1 MAKEKNWVRHFPY
14 LVQYFS
20 CKLWE
25 QSNKDIEAMLQY
37 FMYLDAT
44 AVGPIQGE
52 TGIEG
57 LKIDFNNG
65 IRLQVPSGKWHV
77 IIGDFD
83 TGLVFYDK
91 DVSEAVIV
99 SMEKYYIHWQ
109 VEVFRNGQ
117 RVFGHIFDPEG
128 QKLRLFFNSNAI
140 GDTLALLP
148 YVSVAQDWFRVA
160 EVYVTIGERMRDI
173 CGRLFPNVRLQEHAE
188 ENTYATYFFNASVDF
203 SGGAPVDG
211 RLLSL
216 THLGQVVLGM
226 PVPANRVVWVSGE
239 RTILEPYV
247 CIGVQASSAGKGWLY
262 PGGWDEVTEYLK
274 SLGYR
279 VLCIDRDKKLK
290 ESGFTLEMPQEAEDF
305 TGDRPLLERADMLHH
320 AEFFVGL
327 SSGLSWLAY
336 TAGCPV
342 VMIGGFTMYWNEF
355 PTPYRVYNRLVCNG
369 CYNDP
374 RVIWKNS
381 GCPRSENRL
390 EEEFLCSK
398 KITPRMVIHAIDRL
412 IADKKAG
419 RIKHA

>member
-1 MAKEKNWVRHFPY
+1 MGHFPY

-20 CKLWE
+20 CKHWE
-25 QSNKDIEAMLQY
+25 QSNHDMQNMIQY
-37 FMYLDAT
+37 FTYLDAT
-44 AVGPIQGE
+44 LVGPIQGE

-65 IRLQVPSGKWHV
+65 LRLQVPGGNWHV
-77 IIGDFD
+77 TIGDFD
-83 TGLVFYDK
+83 TEMVFYDK

-99 SMEKYYIHWQ
+99 SIEKYYIHWQ
-109 VEVFRNGQ
+109 VEIFRDGQ
-117 RVFGHIFDPEG
+117 LVFGHIFDPEG
-128 QKLRLFFNSNAI
+128 QKIRLFFNSNLI
-140 GDTLALLP
+140 GDMLALLP
-148 YVSVAQDWFRVA
+148 YVPVARDWFRAA
-160 EVYVTIGERMRDI
+160 EVYVTIDERMRDI
-173 CGRLFPNVRLQEHAE
+173 CGRLFPDVRLRERAE

-216 THLGQVVLGM
+216 AHTGQVILGL
-226 PVPANRVVWVSGE
+226 PAPAQRVSWVPGS
-239 RTILEPYV
+239 RTISEPYV
-247 CIGVQASSAGKGWLY
+247 CIGVQASSVGKGWLY

-279 VLCIDRDKKLK
+279 VLCIDRDKKMQ
-290 ESGFTLEMPQEAEDF
+290 ESGFTLEMPVGAEDF
-305 TGDRPLLERADMLHH
+305 TGERTLLERADMLYH

-336 TAGCPV
+336 TTGCPA
-342 VMIGGFTMYWNEF
+342 VMISGFTMYWNEF
-355 PTPYRVYNRLVCNG
+355 PTPYRVFNRLVCNG

-374 RVIWKNS
+374 RATWKKNV
-381 GCPRSENRL
+381 CPRRENRP

-398 KITPRMVIHAIDRL
+398 KITPRMVIQAIDRL